1 MQISQV
7 LGRIRPNLKGLK
19 IGDRVVI
26 FISSQ
31 LMTEVGAQFILTKCI
46 LTARRYV
53 LIICCKLL
61 THLKEG

>member
-1 MQISQV
+1 MQIGKP

-19 IGDRVVI
+19 IADGVVI

-31 LMTEVGAQFILTKCI
+31 PMTEVGAQFILTKCI
-46 LTARRYV
+46 FTARRYV

-61 THLKEG
+61 INLKEG

>member
-19 IGDRVVI
+19 IRDRVVI

-31 LMTEVGAQFILTKCI
+31 LMT
-46 LTARRYV
+46 
-53 LIICCKLL
+53 
-61 THLKEG
+61 